1 MTNAKLL
8 IIDDEVEFASTL
20 CQRLQIRNFDATC
33 VHSGGEGLA
42 VLNEIEPEVV
52 ILDLKMP
59 DMDGLDVLKKIK
71 ENNQSIEVILLTGH
85 GFAGSG
91 VEAMEKGAFDYLMKP
106 VYLNELL
113 DKINAA
119 YEKSSKP

>member
-1 MTNAKLL
+1 MANIKLL
-8 IIDDEVEFASTL
+8 IIDDEVEFATTL

-71 ENNQSIEVILLTGH
+71 ENNPSIEVILLTGH

-113 DKINAA
+113 EKINSA
-119 YEKSSKP
+119 YEKHSKV